1 MAGDRP
7 PESDG
12 PEPPAVQRQAVSVSR
27 EARARLMGQRPM
39 VVWFTGLSGAGKST
53 IANLADERLHALG
66 RRTALLDGDNLRHG
80 LCRDLGFTEAD
91 RSENL
96 RRAAEVARLMS
107 DSGLIVL
114 VATISPF
121 RAERAAARALMPPG
135 EFLEVFV
142 DTPLAVAER
151 RDVKGLYARARAGA
165 LRNFTGIDSPYEPP
179 EAPEIHV
186 DTLATSA
193 EAAADL
199 IVAHVLA

>member
-1 MAGDRP
+1 
-7 PESDG
+7 
-12 PEPPAVQRQAVSVSR
+12 
-27 EARARLMGQRPM
+27 MGQSPM

-66 RRTALLDGDNLRHG
+66 RRTALLDGDNLRQG
-80 LCRDLGFTEAD
+80 LNRDLGFTEAD
-91 RSENL
+91 RTENL

-107 DSGLIVL
+107 DAGLIVL

-142 DTPLAVAER
+142 DTPLAIAER
-151 RDVKGLYARARAGA
+151 RDVKGLYARARAGV

-179 EAPEIHV
+179 EAPEIRI
-186 DTLATSA
+186 DTLAVPA
-193 EAAADL
+193 EAAANL
-199 IVAHVLA
+199 IVARVLGA